1 MCDVCAT
8 VPALGRRCLLVQ
20 QLRKPVRKPV
30 GVGAPTGSPGV
41 VRKKSNMGVG
51 RPVGIGWGRGHPRCP
66 KPIWGNTWKICTQA
80 SLWWALV
87 PPEIPGRKVENF
99 LCCSS
104 QPTLLWKCG
113 RDEGAVRR
121 RNMRWAGRRS
131 SNCET
136 KQNKGQ
142 NLLSE
147 IFITPQKMWLRGQ
160 KAALWGNC
168 DPCAADQNED
178 WGGWQD

>member
-80 SLWWALV
+80 SLWSALV

-121 RNMRWAGRRS
+121 RNMRWTGRGS
-131 SNCET
+131 SKCET
-136 KQNKGQ
+136 KPNKDK
-142 NLLSE
+142 NCTVRSSSLL
-147 IFITPQKMWLRGQ
+147 K
-160 KAALWGNC
+160 KC
-168 DPCAADQNED
+168 D
-178 WGGWQD
+178 